1 MGGVLVALWRQ
12 ESGWGPRRRLAYTVC
27 IGRCVLPRALPGFAQ
42 GYRRGRC
49 GRCLVPPLAICV
61 FSPVSAEDANVR
73 FPMVVA
79 PDAVIKY
86 MLCPLPINACFSDLW
101 AYGRE
106 PFLSGIPPIASVM
119 HNIIGYELAVG
130 LIRCFVFK
138 CLGPHKIQGIG
149 ADFTP
154 RVLDVDLIGE
164 TLQVSSDEAIETAK
178 ALALKEG
185 LLVGIS
191 FGAATDAAV
200 RLAKR
205 PENAGKLFVSNVRRE
220 TPKRPDPPYTICKG
234 TGRIDCRNCF
244 GRVTIHRYD
253 VLSHQNLAWD
263 PQKEQTMPI
272 SSCFQ
277 RANGHTG
284 AVFVVVV
291 DWIAATGA
299 MERANIENPWA
310 STSLFRADEARQ
322 SPR

>member
-27 IGRCVLPRALPGFAQ
+27 VGRCVLPRALPG
-42 GYRRGRC
+42 GT
-49 GRCLVPPLAICV
+49 
-61 FSPVSAEDANVR
+61 
-73 FPMVVA
+73 
-79 PDAVIKY
+79 
-86 MLCPLPINACFSDLW
+86 
-101 AYGRE
+101 
-106 PFLSGIPPIASVM
+106 
-119 HNIIGYELAVG
+119 
-130 LIRCFVFK
+130 
-138 CLGPHKIQGIG
+138 GPHKIQGIG

-164 TLQVSSDEAIETAK
+164 TLQVSSNEAIETAK

-191 FGAATDAAV
+191 FGAAADAAV
-200 RLAKR
+200 RLVKR
-205 PENAGKLFVSNVRRE
+205 PENAGKLFV
-220 TPKRPDPPYTICKG
+220 
-234 TGRIDCRNCF
+234 
-244 GRVTIHRYD
+244 
-253 VLSHQNLAWD
+253 
-263 PQKEQTMPI
+263 KEQTMPI

-322 SPR
+322 SPRQQELQRQPTTD